1 MDIPYRDLLQK
12 FAQLLEATLKNRHNK
27 GTFPITMGVNAF
39 RGFLDEF
46 IKHKRK
52 ERKDDQIPKKKI
64 RRRDR
69 PKDIYV
75 SKVL

>member
-1 MDIPYRDLLQK
+1 LRK
-12 FAQLLEATLKNRHNK
+12 KLE
-27 GTFPITMGVNAF
+27 GTQNASFPVTMGVNAF

-52 ERKDDQIPKKKI
+52 DRKDDQVPKKT

-69 PKDIYV
+69 AKRDIYV
-75 SKVL
+75 SNCYFCRTLKPLVLWLNY